1 MFFSKSKERSLLA
14 PTSGEVLPL
23 SRVPD
28 EVFSS
33 GMLGEGV
40 AIDPTDGVI
49 LSPVRGRVLSVTETG
64 HAYTILS
71 EDGLDVLIHIGIDT
85 VSLKGE
91 GFLSMV
97 SVGDSVKAGDVLAR
111 VDLNLLRGKNY
122 PTVIPVLI
130 TNPEKLQ
137 SKKINLGDVRGGID
151 PILRYKEK
159 DG

>member
-1 MFFSKSKERSLLA
+1 MAVATGK
-14 PTSGEVLPL
+14 TIPL
-23 SRVPD
+23 SQVPD
-28 EVFSS
+28 EAFSQ
-33 GMLGEGV
+33 GMLGDGV
-40 AIDPTDGVI
+40 AVEPLDGTI
-49 LSPVRGRVLSVTETG
+49 YSPVDGKVESITDTR
-64 HAYTILS
+64 HAYTLTTS
-71 EDGLDVLIHIGIDT
+71 DGLDILIHIGIDT

>member
-1 MFFSKSKERSLLA
+1 MA

-85 VSLKGE
+85 VELAGS
-91 GFLSMV
+91 GFAASV
-97 SVGDSVKAGDVLAR
+97 QVGDAVEIGTPLAK
-111 VDLNLLRGKNY
+111 VDLELLRRRGFS
-122 PTVIPVLI
+122 TVIPVLI
-130 TNPEKLQ
+130 TNPEKL
-137 SKKINLGDVRGGID
+137 SGFTPRYGTAHAGESV
-151 PILRYKEK
+151 ILQYRLTP
-159 DG
+159 